1 MREWGAGMGC
11 TGRVW
16 AAATASRANLRPRKV
31 STVTGSG
38 VDPGALT
45 QLART
50 SVPSGA
56 LSGKVR
62 VGNVQ
67 ACQRSSGRIG
77 SRTCEALPMPANLP
91 VCPPHPTHQPT
102 HPSPFSLY
110 FCFSPP
116 PLSLI
121 YRQYRGARMRGPCDA
136 SGVVG
141 LVDGEVGHAHPRV
154 PNRLHLT
161 RTGWSRPFKRQDTS
175 PMASAC
181 LGLVRLLRPPP

>member
-1 MREWGAGMGC
+1 MGC

-31 STVTGSG
+31 STGSG
-38 VDPGALT
+38 VGPGALT

-56 LSGKVR
+56 LSGKGR

-67 ACQRSSGRIG
+67 ASQRSNGRSG
-77 SRTCEALPMPANLP
+77 SRTSEALPMPANLP
-91 VCPPHPTHQPT
+91 ACPPTPPHPPT
-102 HPSPFSLY
+102 HPPPPFSLY
-110 FCFSPP
+110 LFPS

-121 YRQYRGARMRGPCDA
+121 CRQYRGARMRGPCDA